1 MTISSTISLQF
12 IHKRHGR
19 VWLEHVQT
27 VDIGQKD
34 SHRSLFSV
42 WQEIFQLPR
51 PKRKRFAAY
60 ANNENQNS
68 SSCTRDLL
76 SNDLLAQNSRNVGDQ
91 RRLSAVENR
100 FHNVLHSAMSSGQY
114 EKVAQGNISLHP
126 RSLFCHL
133 FRLCLHLTHSRNHQS
148 YTLQLLLM

>member
-1 MTISSTISLQF
+1 M
-12 IHKRHGR
+12 
-19 VWLEHVQT
+19 
-27 VDIGQKD
+27 DIGQKD

-76 SNDLLAQNSRNVGDQ
+76 SNDLLAQNARNVGDQ
-91 RRLSAVENR
+91 RRLSAVGNR
-100 FHNVLHSAMSSGQY
+100 FHNVLNSAMSSGQY
-114 EKVAQGNISLHP
+114 EKVAQGNISLHLEA
-126 RSLFCHL
+126 SLVIYFVC
-133 FRLCLHLTHSRNHQS
+133 LTHSRNNQS
-148 YTLQLLLM
+148 YTLQ